1 MRQDAEL
8 AQWRKELRAAL
19 LEQRMAID
27 PEERRRLD
35 ELATAHLLG
44 ALTLNAPSIVSI
56 YWPFKGEF
64 DPRVAALRLRE
75 RGARIALPVVVEKAA
90 PLQFREWWPGVET
103 QPGVFGLPV
112 PVGTA
117 VVVPEVALIPPVGFD
132 AMGYRLGYGGGYFD
146 RTLAS
151 LAPQPLKIG
160 VARDVSRIETIR
172 PQPWDVPMDRIVTE
186 SGVFQVEAG
195 GLRKS

>member
-1 MRQDAEL
+1 MQDAGEL
-8 AQWRKELRAAL
+8 ARWRKAMRASL
-19 LEQRMAID
+19 LDRRVAIE
-27 PEERRRLD
+27 PGERRRLD
-35 ELATAHLLG
+35 GLVTALLLDNLALPPG
-44 ALTLNAPSIVSI
+44 AVVSI

-75 RGARIALPVVVEKAA
+75 RGARIALPVVTQKSA

-117 VVVPEVALIPPVGFD
+117 VVVPDVALIPPVGFD

-160 VARDVSRIETIR
+160 VARDISRIETIR

-186 SGVFQVEAG
+186 SGVFHVEAG